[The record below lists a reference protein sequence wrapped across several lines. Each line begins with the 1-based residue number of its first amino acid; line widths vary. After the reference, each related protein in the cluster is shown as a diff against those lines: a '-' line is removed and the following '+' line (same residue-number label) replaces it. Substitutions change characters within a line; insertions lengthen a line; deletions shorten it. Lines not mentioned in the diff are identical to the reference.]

1 MKLFKYEGYK
11 INISEEAILLK
22 PFKLIWNRDRS
33 ESKYKA
39 LMELG
44 YIYFMTDAR
53 SDYQYLVDE
62 RDRDRAI
69 RDGEGIPEDWKP
81 DKLIKD
87 AMEFYKSFKST
98 SALLLE
104 DTRAV
109 IDNVRKTLR
118 KFSFEDMEEKDKI
131 AAIRSVAATIATI
144 PKLIKDLDD
153 AEKAVTSEMQA
164 VSGIVRGQK
173 EKSLF
178 DDGIQL

>member
-69 RDGEGIPEDWKP
+69 RD
-81 DKLIKD
+81 
-87 AMEFYKSFKST
+87 
-98 SALLLE
+98 
-104 DTRAV
+104 
-109 IDNVRKTLR
+109 
-118 KFSFEDMEEKDKI
+118 
-131 AAIRSVAATIATI
+131 
-144 PKLIKDLDD
+144 
-153 AEKAVTSEMQA
+153 
-164 VSGIVRGQK
+164 
-173 EKSLF
+173 
-178 DDGIQL
+178 